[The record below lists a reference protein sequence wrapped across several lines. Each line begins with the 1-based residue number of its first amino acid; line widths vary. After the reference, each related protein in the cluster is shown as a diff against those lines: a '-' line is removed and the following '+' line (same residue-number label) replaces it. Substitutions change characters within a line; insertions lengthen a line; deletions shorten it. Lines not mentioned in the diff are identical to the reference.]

1 MREQT
6 RRGDQLEQE
15 LRSLAESASLL
26 VTFVQVLCDSLRLDL
41 EDALAEAALLRE
53 EVFVGQCQEQQID
66 DLKLKLLKTTRLL
79 HAAHERH
86 DCELL
91 SLRRPMDQGNA
102 RMHAEL
108 TQETEKLHKK

>member
-66 DLKLKLLKTTRLL
+66 DLKLKILKTNLSL
-79 HAAHERH
+79 YAAQERH
-86 DCELL
+86 DRELVFQ
-91 SLRRPMDQGNA
+91 RQNMDEGNV
-102 RMHAEL
+102 RMHTEH
-108 TQETEKLHKK
+108 TQET